1 MITHIRRSESH
12 GNKTLCGVEAMRF
25 FCADHG
31 DELSTWDSV
40 DDGWCPACLA
50 CHETGAPPKKYIAQ
64 DSRAKDRH
72 IQRVLDVDTLCGK
85 PALASV
91 HDIAVMTEH
100 ASLHPYNW
108 WCPECAIRHLLNRS
122 AKPVTPSPGIT
133 PQNHG
138 AFFVGRLPDAP
149 FTLSRDSREQGPSAA
164 SQARDVL
171 NPESIRKV
179 DRKQPILNEED

>member
-31 DELSTWDSV
+31 DELPTWDSV

-50 CHETGAPPKKYIAQ
+50 WHELVDPPKKYIAK

-72 IQRVLDVDTLCGK
+72 IRRAWDEYTLCAK
-85 PALASV
+85 PALATY
-91 HDIAVMTEH
+91 DIAVMSEE

-108 WCPECAIRHLLNRS
+108 CVTCAAKHVCRNISADTPESLWAADIDRQ
-122 AKPVTPSPGIT
+122 VTRYVNMRR
-133 PQNHG
+133 Q
-138 AFFVGRLPDAP
+138 
-149 FTLSRDSREQGPSAA
+149 EQGPSAA

-171 NPESIRKV
+171 NPDNIRRV
-179 DRKQPILNEED
+179 DRKQPILNDED